1 MIKKITLFLFCIS
14 FLGSAYAQKYNTQKL
29 SVVAKIWGECYLFHP
44 SVIRADQEINWEK
57 QLVDFLPL
65 LEEANSNEKFISLI
79 NSNLLEGL
87 NDPLTQVQ
95 KPQQANINSISE
107 IKTSENFDYLKIPTE
122 NFLNMS
128 GLDFL
133 ESKITDKNSSKP
145 LVIDCRI
152 STPLEIDFH
161 TYTPFHFMTSM
172 LINEK
177 ITLSSS
183 ISREHF
189 GWDEYNDWWFY
200 EQRWKISHDDI
211 QQKNNNYL
219 FPVKSYQEELSQ
231 YELNFNLEK
240 FIPIT
245 RPIYFVVN
253 KDFLSYYYSLVQ
265 SIQSN
270 RENTFVILENSG
282 HVYSDIHNINKYD
295 FSDFEFTLNNSYYCN
310 HASTGLGDILIV
322 SKISLF
328 EIENFIKST
337 SQKTNSKSDFSL
349 EISPKKY
356 SNITSELTIEEK
368 ILGIIKTWTIVKYF
382 YPYINECSIN
392 WEESLNKYL
401 ELAQETK
408 SDKEYYLLIQE
419 MMASL
424 NDSHVSTYHS
434 SILDFSKIFVV
445 PIQFEWIEDKVI
457 ITAIDSSIHAN
468 INIGDEIIAIDN
480 RTIEEIIKE
489 ESKFIS
495 SSNNQGLISTIFNTA
510 YFVGEEGKN
519 IKYEIISKGKQNTVN
534 LPRTKYV
541 FEFMG
546 KDDTRKGS
554 NIFDKN
560 IGYLNLASLTNTSD
574 LESKLFQMSNTDALI
589 LDLRNSYPTADYQHF
604 LQMLCQSE
612 LTIRQSEVPII
623 TAKREKTWQFS
634 KSHISPIETFSYDKP
649 IFVLIDK
656 SMISRPEDIA
666 VALKSLPN
674 TIFVG
679 EQTQGTNGE
688 MTKIHLPGGGETS
701 FTGQKIKFGDGS
713 EFQHI
718 GIIPDIK
725 VERSISGV
733 ISNKDEILEKAI
745 EIANSK

>member
-1 MIKKITLFLFCIS
+1 MIKKITLILFCTALLS
-14 FLGSAYAQKYNTQKL
+14 SVSAQKYNTEKL
-29 SVVAKIWGECYLFHP
+29 SIVAKIWGECYIFHP
-44 SVIRADQEINWEK
+44 SVIRADQELNWEK

-65 LEEANSNEKFISLI
+65 MNEANSNERLLSMI
-79 NSNLLEGL
+79 NTNLLAGL

-95 KPQQANINSISE
+95 KHQQSNKNSISE
-107 IKTSENFDYLKIPTE
+107 IEPSEYFDYLKISAE
-122 NFLNMS
+122 KFLDMS
-128 GLDFL
+128 GLDYL
-133 ESKITDKNSSKP
+133 ESNITDKNSTKP

-152 STPLEIDFH
+152 NSPLKIDFH
-161 TYTPFHFMTSM
+161 TFTPFHFMTSM
-172 LINEK
+172 LIDKK

-200 EQRWKISHDDI
+200 EQRWKISQDDI

-219 FPVKSYQEELSQ
+219 FPIKSYQEELSQ
-231 YELNFNLEK
+231 SSLNFNLEE
-240 FIPIT
+240 FNSIS
-245 RPIYFVVN
+245 RPTYFVVN
-253 KDFLSYYYSLVQ
+253 KNFLSYYYPLLQ

-270 RENTFVILENSG
+270 RDNIFIILENTG
-282 HVYSDIHNINKYD
+282 HVYSNHQNINKYN
-295 FSDFEFTLNNSYYCN
+295 FTDFEFTLNFSYYCN
-310 HASTGLGDILIV
+310 HTTTDLGNGLIV
-322 SKISLF
+322 PKISTS

-356 SNITSELTIEEK
+356 SSLATELTIEDK

-382 YPYINECSIN
+382 YPHINDCSVD
-392 WEESLNKYL
+392 WDKALNNYL

-424 NDSHVSTYHS
+424 NDSHVSTYHA

-445 PIQFEWIEDKVI
+445 PIQFEWIENKVI

-468 INIGDEIIAIDN
+468 INIGDEIVSIDN
-480 RTIEEIIKE
+480 RTIEEIRKE

-510 YFVGEEGKN
+510 YFIGEAGKN
-519 IKYEIISKGKQNTVN
+519 IKYEIISKGKRNTVN

-546 KDDTRKGS
+546 KEDTRKAS
-554 NIFDKN
+554 NIFDNN

-574 LESKLFQMSNTDALI
+574 LESKLFQMSKTDALI
-589 LDLRNSYPTADYQHF
+589 LDLRNSYPTADYHNF

-623 TAKREKTWQFS
+623 TAKQEKTWQFS
-634 KSHISPIETFSYDKP
+634 TSRISPIESFTYDKP
-649 IFVLIDK
+649 ILVLIDK

-666 VALKSLPN
+666 IALKSFPN

-679 EQTQGTNGE
+679 EQTQGTDGE

-701 FTGQKIKFGDGS
+701 FTGQKIKFGNGN

-725 VERSISGV
+725 VKKSISGV